1 MLGWTCLADVQW
13 DPTRERV
20 CAAPLDLP
28 QAPEGFNELS
38 PAEVLSFVEPSDVNH
53 VWVVSRLAG
62 SNGVSLRSAAGGFL
76 SALPSG
82 KLDVSASRG
91 PLESFI
97 TEVLPSDSAFPGFAL
112 KSEPSGKYLLADKP
126 DEDTV
131 LAKKTEIRCDAD
143 EPQGGIRAKC
153 QREFVLK
160 ARVQQLDGKDSS
172 KRRLLERDGPEEGS
186 VEDELRRK

>member
-1 MLGWTCLADVQW
+1 MQW

-28 QAPEGFNELS
+28 EAPEGFNELS
-38 PAEVLSFVEPSDVNH
+38 PSEVLSFVEPSDVNH

-62 SNGVSLRSAAGGFL
+62 SNDVSLRSATGGFL

-97 TEVLPSDSAFPGFAL
+97 TEVIPSDSAFPGFAL
-112 KSEPSGKYLLADKP
+112 KSEPSGKFLLADKP
-126 DEDTV
+126 DKETV
-131 LAKKTEIRCDAD
+131 LAKKTEIRCDGD
-143 EPQGGIRAKC
+143 EPQGGIRVKC

-160 ARVQQLDGKDSS
+160 VRLQQLDGKDSS
-172 KRRLLERDGPEEGS
+172 KRRLLEPDGPEEGS